1 MINPAEPGDVVGY
14 VREAT
19 EGEVSR
25 ALDAAAAA
33 GPIWFATPPTERA
46 AILERAAELM
56 ESQLQSLLGILV
68 REAGKTFNNA
78 IAEVREAVDFLH
90 YYAGGARRFRQ
101 RQPPSAGPSG
111 LHQPVELPAGDLHR
125 PNRRGAGGGQQR
137 AGQTGRANAIGS
149 RAGSAHPAG
158 SRHSTRRA
166 AAAAGRV
173 KPSAQRWLT
182 TPASAA

>member
-1 MINPAEPGDVVGY
+1 LVADPVSAVEALAASEGQIGLPHPRIPLPRELYGEKRVNSSGLDLSNEQRLASLSSALLTSASHPWRAEPIIDAELDQGVEQPVINPAEPGDVVGY

-90 YYAGGARRFRQ
+90 YYAGQ
-101 RQPPSAGPSG
+101 
-111 LHQPVELPAGDLHR
+111 
-125 PNRRGAGGGQQR
+125 
-137 AGQTGRANAIGS
+137 
-149 RAGSAHPAG
+149 
-158 SRHSTRRA
+158 
-166 AAAAGRV
+166 
-173 KPSAQRWLT
+173 
-182 TPASAA
+182 